1 LQNAK
6 IVDDNMILL

>member
-6 IVDDNMILL
+6 IVI